1 MQVIDFELQRQLE
14 PHMRDLQPLPGVFDP
29 DFIAA
34 NQGARADH
42 LVKGSKQVRGF
53 RHRLKGLSN
62 GVRRAMASLSCVLRL
77 CDL

>member
-14 PHMRDLQPLPGVFDP
+14 PHMRNLQPLPGVFDP

-42 LVKGSKQVRGF
+42 LVKGSKQVWCF
-53 RHRLKGLSN
+53 NQFMMGLFY
-62 GVRRAMASLSCVLRL
+62 GV
-77 CDL
+77 